1 MKNNLI
7 WLGLG
12 ILMGV
17 LMHSLW
23 IKDQPEKW
31 KPVLEKT
38 DFNYLDYSVE
48 NVIKE
53 IRKIRDEIQ
62 KKNSS
67 VPDQTLNHTMSLLM
81 QLEYYYLPI
90 TEARQLIYDAD
101 RLVSMH
107 RTDDA
112 RVKLIQA
119 QNRLARVEKIKKN
132 YAIKESIA
140 KLDTLIKKAV
150 LEIDG
155 PYRESAARLEA
166 AGAEANLMLLKG
178 ELVLS
183 GT

>member
-1 MKNNLI
+1 MKNSLI

-12 ILMGV
+12 ILMGIF
-17 LMHSLW
+17 MHSLW
-23 IKDQPEKW
+23 IKDQPETW

-53 IRKIRDEIQ
+53 INRIRDEIRGQ
-62 KKNSS
+62 KSAD
-67 VPDQTLNHTMSLLM
+67 PDGPLSRTMSLLM

-101 RLVSMH
+101 RLVSLH

-112 RVKLIQA
+112 RAKLIQA
-119 QNRLARVEKIKKN
+119 QNRLARVEKTKKNHAIKK
-132 YAIKESIA
+132 SIA
-140 KLDTLIKKAV
+140 KLDALIKKAV

-155 PYRESAARLEA
+155 PYRESTARLEA